1 MNDAWFGHGV
11 TAVRH
16 DAVVGARPDLV
27 QFPGRCC
34 RRAQVIAAV
43 DDHPRYFLQ
52 PPGVGEQLIVAVEDG
67 RIVMTPASVIPD
79 DQAWFWTP
87 EWQAKEREVD
97 EALARGERGQFFSD
111 GETFLKFLADDAGE
125 NVEEIKRRADV

>member
-1 MNDAWFGHGV
+1 MRKKGV
-11 TAVRH
+11 VTIPQEIR
-16 DAVVGARPDLV
+16 DQLDLAE
-27 QFPGRCC
+27 G
-34 RRAQVIAAV
+34 
-43 DDHPRYFLQ
+43 D
-52 PPGVGEQLIVAVEDG
+52 QLIVAVEDG